1 MLLING
7 INDRSFKKSFI
18 IIIVIFIIVIIII
31 IIIIIIQDYSYT
43 SSLNHMVKLRDH
55 QLVC

>member
-31 IIIIIIQDYSYT
+31 IIIIQDYSYT